1 MGDSIADGKMYIIL
15 LIPYFSH
22 MLLSR
27 SLTQL
32 QYYCLFLVSD
42 WLENLEEGEAKRK
55 YKYTDSLIPIF
66 YISRF

>member
-55 YKYTDSLIPIF
+55 
-66 YISRF
+66 

>member
-1 MGDSIADGKMYIIL
+1 
-15 LIPYFSH
+15 

-32 QYYCLFLVSD
+32 QYYCLF
-42 WLENLEEGEAKRK
+42 LENLEEGEAKRK